1 MCKCFLIAS
10 SESVAPLW
18 TAPMMMFRREPV
30 GAAVS
35 DGSLRTDHISS
46 GRLGGPA
53 AMRAESRAYRSG
65 VERDDAD
72 DVCARSAL
80 ADLVRDVRLRGHER
94 AGDGPERV
102 DGQCPGRDLW
112 WSRKSRV
119 GSSVLGSRPSVVR
132 CGCGWPCGRTAVER
146 RSRCVPLSRVALRR
160 LGRSQSAAT

>member
-65 VERDDAD
+65 VP
-72 DVCARSAL
+72 VLSAMTPTMFVP
-80 ADLVRDVRLRGHER
+80 A
-94 AGDGPERV
+94 
-102 DGQCPGRDLW
+102 
-112 WSRKSRV
+112 
-119 GSSVLGSRPSVVR
+119 
-132 CGCGWPCGRTAVER
+132 R
-146 RSRCVPLSRVALRR
+146 RSRISSAMFGSEAMNALGMVPSA
-160 LGRSQSAAT
+160 SMANAQAATSGGRGNRA